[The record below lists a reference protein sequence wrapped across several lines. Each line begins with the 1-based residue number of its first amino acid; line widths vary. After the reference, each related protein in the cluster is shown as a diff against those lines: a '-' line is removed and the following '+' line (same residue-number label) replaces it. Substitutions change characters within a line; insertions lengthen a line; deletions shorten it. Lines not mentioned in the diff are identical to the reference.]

1 MIWSFANQ
9 IKLAHQSALRF
20 ALSIFQYWAQPLYAR
35 PANKKLA
42 CAGFDRHG
50 MPMTL
55 ENQRLDQLILSRNL
69 VASRSRARDAI
80 ERGTVTVNGRVV
92 TKPSANVP
100 ADAEITIADPAQDYV
115 SRAALKLT
123 AALDHFGLSPEGKVC
138 LDVGA
143 STGGFTDVLLKR
155 GAEHVVG
162 IDVGHDQMHPRLK
175 SDPRVTNI
183 EGLNARYLER
193 DDIGGRAFS
202 VLVSDVSFISLKL
215 ALPPALNLAEPGAF
229 AVLLVKPQF
238 EAGRDAISKAGLLKE
253 PETAPDVAAELE
265 RWFVEDMG
273 WKSLGMVPSPIAGG
287 DGNQEYLLAGLKP

>member
-1 MIWSFANQ
+1 
-9 IKLAHQSALRF
+9 
-20 ALSIFQYWAQPLYAR
+20 
-35 PANKKLA
+35 
-42 CAGFDRHG
+42 
-50 MPMTL
+50 MTL
-55 ENQRLDQLILSRNL
+55 ENQRLDQLILARNL

-80 ERGTVTVNGRVV
+80 ERGTVTVNGRVI
-92 TKPSANVP
+92 TKPSATVP
-100 ADAEITIADPAQDYV
+100 PDAEITIADPAQDYV

-123 AALDHFGLSPEGKVC
+123 AALDHFGLSPEGQVC

-155 GAEHVVG
+155 GADHVVG
-162 IDVGHDQMHPRLK
+162 IDVGHEQMHPRLK

-183 EGLNARYLER
+183 EGLNARHLER
-193 DDIGGRAFS
+193 SDIFDRHFT

-215 ALPPALNLAEPGAF
+215 ALPPALELAEPGSF

-253 PETAPDVAAELE
+253 PETAPAVAAELE
-265 RWFVEDMG
+265 RWLVEDMG
-273 WKSLGMVPSPIAGG
+273 WKSLGIVPSPIAGG